1 MSLAQVWTEYVTALS
16 VNRIL
21 TIELN
26 CEKTTS
32 NFKLISSHENYSDFY
47 ISPTLGLNITKITS
61 KKSHSSRVFQQY
73 QEFASISLKHLV
85 LILLNFLWQNCSI
98 FNNSC
103 TIALNTTKLPQYT
116 PTHQGLPN
124 GDKSIVAIVLW
135 QNRGPRPLFWEIST
149 SQKKQINYL
158 P

>member
-1 MSLAQVWTEYVTALS
+1 
-16 VNRIL
+16 
-21 TIELN
+21 
-26 CEKTTS
+26 
-32 NFKLISSHENYSDFY
+32 
-47 ISPTLGLNITKITS
+47 
-61 KKSHSSRVFQQY
+61 
-73 QEFASISLKHLV
+73 